1 MWKGIR
7 PRFIASQVW
16 YKYFQTAQGCQR
28 LPVSYC
34 PSLSVVL
41 APRFPTVS
49 QSVLLPSLFQAL
61 GFIDEQALP
70 QLRFS
75 QCPALI
81 PCPAIPSWNAI
92 DIDFFSHAFVMAVF
106 RHPLAFGVLLVCL
119 LLQPHACNASSKQ
132 DVAKCFDQLLQA
144 DVAFWEDAKVWI
156 WLFLTTALCLNVI
169 SLGTRLVWTRSTA
182 HSIPGECRQA
192 NYEKER
198 QNEEIWKICWQS
210 RSQNR

>member
-7 PRFIASQVW
+7 SSFIEDQVW
-16 YKYFQTAQGCQR
+16 YKCFQTRRDVSAYLCPTLEVFCSLPASQR
-28 LPVSYC
+28 YHRVSC
-34 PSLSVVL
+34 
-41 APRFPTVS
+41 S
-49 QSVLLPSLFQAL
+49 QASFRRSDSETIKVYHSWDFHNVLLSFR
-61 GFIDEQALP
+61 ALP
-70 QLRFS
+70 SPLETQLI
-75 QCPALI
+75 LI
-81 PCPAIPSWNAI
+81 
-92 DIDFFSHAFVMAVF
+92 FFSHASMMAVF

-156 WLFLTTALCLNVI
+156 WLLLTTALCLNVI

-182 HSIPGECRQA
+182 HSIPGECCQA